1 MTNQTYPTSPML
13 RNLITGIVIINNRQ
27 LNTFFSFHDKISRD
41 SQRYLLQEILR
52 NMPDMFCTSLKS
64 SVRLESS
71 QNPQLKYCKISNWN
85 EGVSWCLNITCMI
98 FVFRSR
104 DRHVH
109 RVSEMIWP
117 QRALPISFVTHS
129 NPVPEIKIK
138 SPLY

>member
-52 NMPDMFCTSLKS
+52 NMPELFRISFNS
-64 SVRLESS
+64 SVCEFQKSWNVRIINWSTAKSQIGMKESVDVWI
-71 QNPQLKYCKISNWN
+71 LHVWYLYF
-85 EGVSWCLNITCMI
+85 G
-98 FVFRSR
+98 
-104 DRHVH
+104 HVH

-117 QRALPISFVTHS
+117 QRALSISFVTHS

>member
-41 SQRYLLQEILR
+41 SQRYLFQEILR
-52 NMPDMFCTSLKS
+52 NMPDLFCTALKS
-64 SVRLESS
+64 SVRLEAPRILNWSTAKS
-71 QNPQLKYCKISNWN
+71 QIGMKESVDVWILHVWYLYF
-85 EGVSWCLNITCMI
+85 G
-98 FVFRSR
+98 
-104 DRHVH
+104 HVH

-129 NPVPEIKIK
+129 NPAPEIKIK
-138 SPLY
+138 SSLY